1 MSDWKISRT
10 IVGEEELADRQVVA
24 YVAKDGDMG
33 MHVHDLRSPAGSNE
47 YEYFVWVEKE
57 NRDALF
63 LALIDKLYGDR
74 QSCASGFEEL
84 MNKNDIPCERFREW
98 RESKTIVGDEDSAHR
113 QVRAYVD
120 KEGGMGLQ
128 VHDLGGPRGREDS
141 EFYVEVQE
149 VEKDRVI
156 IALIDGIYAGKDSCP
171 EDFESLM
178 EKNGI
183 PCERY
188 VI

>member
-10 IVGEEELADRQVVA
+10 IVGEAKSSERQVVA
-24 YVAKDGDMG
+24 YVGKDGRVG
-33 MHVHDLRSPAGSNE
+33 MHVHDLGDGGE
-47 YEYFVWVEKE
+47 YEYYLWVKKE
-57 NRDALF
+57 SRDPLF

-84 MNKNDIPCERFREW
+84 MKKNEIPCERFREW
-98 RESKTIVGDEDSAHR
+98 RESKTIVGDEDSASR

-120 KEGGMGLQ
+120 KDGGVGLQ

-141 EFYVEVQE
+141 EFYVEVKAG
-149 VEKDRVI
+149 EKDRVL
-156 IALIDGIYAGKDSCP
+156 IALMEELFAGMDSCP

>member
-10 IVGEEELADRQVVA
+10 IVGEAESSDRQVVA
-24 YVAKDGDMG
+24 YVGKDGEGG
-33 MHVHDLRSPAGSNE
+33 MHVHDLGDGGE
-47 YEYFVWVEKE
+47 YEYYLSVKKE
-57 NRDALF
+57 SRDPLF

-84 MNKNDIPCERFREW
+84 MNKNEIPCERFREW

-149 VEKDRVI
+149 AEKDRVI
-156 IALIDGIYAGKDSCP
+156 IALIDGVYAGKDSCP